1 MPLTNKG
8 DEESLRAHHLLHRS
22 CRGKAHGNGIAKQ
35 SNRRATIS
43 FPATRYSKDS
53 ITLDETNSANRRI
66 INRNG
71 TSSWECSDSDSLHS
85 SGNISIC
92 TPARVHGGTSAK
104 KKANRNQYV
113 SPCLSKTG
121 AKSSRRKESWADTL
135 RVGSIDDR
143 IKRMEEGW
151 DDSSVIKAPRERKW
165 RRITAE
171 IEQRVPSGKLA
182 DDFRIQGLKGGPL
195 RSWNNGP
202 QKRNR
207 KNTVSQRKLKPIEDI
222 VEWEEIVEMALAKK
236 IGGGKRKRKR
246 ENGEDVVDE
255 GVNRGRMEGEPAN
268 DTGLCMKR
276 LEVLLQN
283 RLPPQTG
290 EVCHYRHASGN
301 ESSLAFICG
310 TYKRTELGE
319 PCMWK
324 LRFRR

>member
-1 MPLTNKG
+1 MPLNKD
-8 DEESLRAHHLLHRS
+8 DEESLKAHHLLHRS

-43 FPATRYSKDS
+43 FPATRYSKDRDS
-53 ITLDETNSANRRI
+53 IILDETKSANRRI
-66 INRNG
+66 TRNG

-113 SPCLSKTG
+113 SPCLSKIG

-135 RVGSIDDR
+135 RVGSIDDDR

-151 DDSSVIKAPRERKW
+151 DDSSVIKTPRERKW

-182 DDFRIQGLKGGPL
+182 GDFRIQGLKGGSL

-207 KNTVSQRKLKPIEDI
+207 KTTASQRKLKPIEDI
-222 VEWEEIVEMALAKK
+222 IEWEEIVEMALAKK
-236 IGGGKRKRKR
+236 IGRGKRKRKC

-255 GVNRGRMEGEPAN
+255 GVNRRRMEGEPAN

-301 ESSLAFICG
+301 ESSLAFICRCI
-310 TYKRTELGE
+310 TYKVG
-319 PCMWK
+319 
-324 LRFRR
+324 